1 MAKATSSPKR
11 NIFSRFAGYLGDVRA
26 ELKRVVW
33 PTKNEV
39 VKLSMVVMVTIAFF
53 VAFTFLVDSA
63 SVSVIRL
70 IGRIGG

>member
-1 MAKATSSPKR
+1 MAKATSAPKP
-11 NIFSRFAGYLGDVRA
+11 NVISRLVGYFGDVRT

-39 VKLSMVVMVTIAFF
+39 VNSSMVVMVTLAFF

-63 SVSVIRL
+63 SVFVIRL